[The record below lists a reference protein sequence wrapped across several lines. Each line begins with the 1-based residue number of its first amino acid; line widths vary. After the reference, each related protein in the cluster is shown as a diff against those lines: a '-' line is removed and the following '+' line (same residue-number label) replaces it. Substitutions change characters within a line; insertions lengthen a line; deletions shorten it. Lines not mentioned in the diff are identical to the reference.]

1 MPFKGFTFRNPNVI
15 ENYENLDSAGPY
27 IAEELPITSS
37 VLFPVDSGASAQ
49 TSTADAGRSV
59 HSVLSKSQSS
69 STSST
74 YIAELE
80 QDFASKARR
89 NDDTMLNS
97 IPDLKNFLENGVD
110 NGILTYEKSLV
121 LERDNEIM
129 AAMEM
134 YADEFSVIHIF
145 LHRKFPELNKFN
157 TTSVDISTTSCF
169 LILCDYLT
177 RRDGCIPQFLTY
189 KEGPEYEDEELSSST
204 KSSDDFDVF
213 TRDGLRGHSPFKIIK
228 YIFFNNISKYM
239 QSYVKFIVESISGI
253 CF

>member
-1 MPFKGFTFRNPNVI
+1 MQSFFLDSLNVRTSFATGQMPFKGLTFRNPNVT

-74 YIAELE
+74 SIAELE

-121 LERDNEIM
+121 LERVRPKRGK
-129 AAMEM
+129 
-134 YADEFSVIHIF
+134 FGLIF
-145 LHRKFPELNKFN
+145 
-157 TTSVDISTTSCF
+157 I
-169 LILCDYLT
+169 
-177 RRDGCIPQFLTY
+177 
-189 KEGPEYEDEELSSST
+189 
-204 KSSDDFDVF
+204 
-213 TRDGLRGHSPFKIIK
+213 
-228 YIFFNNISKYM
+228 
-239 QSYVKFIVESISGI
+239 
-253 CF
+253 